1 MSYKRDIDIVRA
13 RRTKVLAREDG
24 DKLYALKGTGG
35 GSSAAW
41 GGITGTLSAQA
52 DLQAALNGKQASL
65 GFTPENVAN
74 KDASGGYAGLT
85 LFKLNLR
92 NAANT
97 ITSWFTNANT
107 VARTYT
113 FPDKDGTV
121 AMTSDITGVNSGT
134 NTGDVTLAG
143 TPNYLTIVGQVI
155 TRALIDLTAH
165 VTGKLPFANI
175 ADVATGTVM
184 YRKTAATGAMEA
196 QTLATLKT
204 DLGLTGTNSGD
215 QTITLTGDVTGSGAG
230 SFATTLASAV
240 NANARLAVSK
250 AGTLIGTRRKINLIE
265 GANITLTMADD
276 AAGEKVDVT
285 IAAVGGGGYVSP
297 LWSQLA

>member
-35 GSSAAW
+35 GGGAAW
-41 GGITGTLSAQA
+41 GSITGTLSAQA
-52 DLQAALNGKQASL
+52 DLQGALSGKQDTSA
-65 GFTPENVAN
+65 

-113 FPDKDGTV
+113 LPDKDGTV
-121 AMTSDITGVNSGT
+121 AMLSDITGTNSGT

-143 TPNYLTIVGQVI
+143 APGYLTIAGQVI

-165 VTGKLPFANI
+165 VTGKLPLANI

-184 YRKTAATGAMEA
+184 YRKTAATGSMET

-215 QTITLTGDVTGSGAG
+215 QTITLTGDVTGSGSG
-230 SFATTLASAV
+230 SFATTLAATV

-250 AGTLIGTRRKINLIE
+250 AGTLIGPRRKINLIE
-265 GANITLTMADD
+265 GANITLTLADD